1 MRLPAVCRNRGNRI
15 SRTNYE
21 NGFEMRRNK
30 EVEESESRDL
40 RPLFLR

>member
-1 MRLPAVCRNRGNRI
+1 MRLLAACQHYGNMI
-15 SRTNYE
+15 LRTDRQ

-30 EVEESESRDL
+30 EVKENESCHL